1 MFWRPRSPL
10 DADDEAWILE
20 CWGWLNEHFPRPA
33 GGERRPLVLP
43 TRDFFTPARGED
55 RTVAA
60 ACFGQVAR
68 LFGLDPAAFDLVEQ
82 DASVNPVLGPLQI
95 VQHAP
100 AAPAGTFTTGQG
112 GRLIVSYDPALVAR
126 PIHLIA
132 TFAHEICHPLL
143 LSIDEAPPGGE
154 DMEEFA
160 TDLAVTFFGFGVF
173 NCNSASSFRGY
184 RDAATGTEGW
194 SFERLGYLSPAER
207 AFALALFVHSTPSQA
222 ESARAHLEPGPLAY
236 FRKARRYLADNPTV
250 TADKM
255 GSR

>member
-10 DADDEAWILE
+10 DADDEAWILD
-20 CWGWLNEHFPRPA
+20 CWNWLSASFPAPSDA
-33 GGERRPLVLP
+33 GPRPLVLP
-43 TRDFFTPARGED
+43 TRDFFTPARGDD
-55 RTVAA
+55 RTVAG

-82 DASVNPVLGPLQI
+82 DASIDPVLGPLQV
-95 VQHAP
+95 VQNAP

-154 DMEEFA
+154 EMEEFA

-207 AFALALFVHSTPSQA
+207 AFALALFVHRRPQDAADLRT
-222 ESARAHLEPGPLAY
+222 HLEPGCLAY
-236 FRKARRYLADNPTV
+236 FRKAEKYLADNPAV
-250 TADKM
+250 TA
-255 GSR
+255 GLSASR